1 MNMTI
6 RAGTFL
12 CGILVSSL
20 VMAGCPNTMPVKL
33 LEDCIVYEN
42 AGHSFP
48 PSDYVYMAMYKDWL
62 IEQQP
67 IAMSAPESK

>member
-1 MNMTI
+1 
-6 RAGTFL
+6 
-12 CGILVSSL
+12 
-20 VMAGCPNTMPVKL
+20 MAGCPNTMPVKL

-48 PSDYVYMAMYKDWL
+48 PSDYVYMAMYKDWF

-67 IAMSAPESK
+67 IAMSTPKSK